1 MKLTYSIMKIK
12 VLQFLLIGLVIFISS
27 CEKDGTINPEV
38 LTNNKVEYNGEN
50 LSINAA
56 GFVDYNLRS
65 FYGNAPTHKN
75 VDFYTIDGT
84 FITSKTGSL
93 LDISGKSV
101 VFAELNSPNLDMIET
116 ATYNYINDSKDSGLT
131 DTELSAKYS
140 GKYFFTNAYVI
151 SSSQSSS
158 LLTFSQNIDVVSG
171 TVKISG
177 SKPNY
182 LITYDLVLENGK
194 TLKGNYAGIFQS
206 L

>member
-1 MKLTYSIMKIK
+1 MKIK